1 MRMLELQ
8 TNNSELLISKL
19 VLGTDYFGTNV
30 SKNMSFRLM
39 DMFADAGGN
48 CLDTARVYACWLPD
62 GNGASEKTIGQW
74 LKEKKNRSKILIST
88 KGGHPPIDHMTEGR
102 LSKKELQ
109 FDIEES
115 LKALGTDYIDIYWLH
130 RDDLGVPVEEIIDI
144 LNEFISSGKIRAIGA
159 SNWSSGRIQEANK
172 YAKSRSLAQFMA
184 SQIQWSLATSSPEAH
199 ADKTIICMNEGDYS
213 WYNSNHFPVMAFSS
227 QAKGF
232 FTKAIKNGLENLSP
246 KAYNRFNTPENIE
259 RLERVK
265 TFAAENGLT
274 PTQTAIA
281 YITCN
286 AVPAMAIIGCKNEEQ
301 LADSLSAGNVNISCT
316 DANWLFMGK

>member
-8 TNNSELLISKL
+8 TNNAEFLISKL
-19 VLGTDYFGTNV
+19 ALGTDYFGTTV

-39 DMFADAGGN
+39 DMYTDAGGN
-48 CLDTARVYACWLPD
+48 CLDTARVYASWLPN
-62 GNGASEKTIGQW
+62 GNGASETTIGQW

-88 KGGHPPIDHMTEGR
+88 KGGHPPVGRMNEGR

-109 FDIEES
+109 FDLEES
-115 LKALGTDYIDIYWLH
+115 LKALETDYIDIYWLH
-130 RDDLGVPVEEIIDI
+130 RDDIKVPVEEIIEI
-144 LNEFISSGKIRAIGA
+144 LNEFIASGKIRAIGA
-159 SNWSSGRIQEANK
+159 SNWSSARIQEANK
-172 YAKSRSLAQFMA
+172 YAKSRNLSQFMV

-199 ADKTIICMNEGDYS
+199 DDKTIICMNENEYS

-232 FTKAIKNGLENLSP
+232 FTKAVQNGLENLSP
-246 KAYNRFNTPENIE
+246 KAYSRFYTPENIE

-265 TFAAENGLT
+265 TYAIKNGLT
-274 PTQTAIA
+274 PTQIAIA

-301 LADSLSAGNVNISCT
+301 LADSLSAGDVNISEA
-316 DANWLFMGK
+316 DVNWLFMGK